1 MKVVRYLIKVIFA
14 TIFFIVGITIMTT
27 SIYMLGSILGIV

>member
-1 MKVVRYLIKVIFA
+1 MKIIKYLIKVILA
-14 TIFFIVGITIMTT
+14 TILFVVGITIMTT